1 MKYYQE
7 VTLLPNEEIT
17 PNFLWSKVY
26 NQLHLALADVKNKNG
41 IDGIGISF
49 PQYKFDEKN
58 GKTFATL
65 GSK

>member
-49 PQYKFDEKN
+49 RSTNLTK
-58 GKTFATL
+58 KTAKPSPL
-65 GSK
+65 